1 MQFVES
7 SSNAVTD
14 ITIPEGNVVKIE
26 EQMTGKILWE
36 RKSKKFPDDLSD
48 VSLEWFSIGLDEIA
62 PDYSADDRNIVA
74 IASPTSK
81 YINSDYK
88 NNSSIITIRACVN
101 GTSNSAIRDTIY
113 EAPCFYR
120 KSKNEWARILN
131 PASLI
136 RFGSELSENT
146 SILAISED
154 GNVILVRSNDK
165 TYYIENDEELSPYW
179 LCSNIQYGD
188 ELIIGSTTGKNYG
201 LQNLHIFTQNY
212 HYEFENENS
221 TIKIRIDDG
230 YSQMS
235 TPNKYVR
242 IVHAPELKKYLL
254 TDLRYEY
261 KYYEPQ
267 LGTATLDTYDL
278 TTNKNFSFPETFSSF
293 DIEEQDGKLI
303 LPANAVQTYRN
314 TGLGVHTV
322 NPCWSSKY
330 QLFFAGY
337 ISYAQT
343 QINDSY
349 WNTSITYEN
358 YLLTSNDGISWSR
371 KKLFSDGS
379 PVFGVIELTT
389 SDRLC
394 AVGKGKVAL
403 SEDGITWIEKSLPF
417 TSSGSYSPRY
427 SYSPAYDLFCIL
439 YQNKAYVTRNFET
452 WKQSEKAPFYFSTIG
467 EKLIHCGDG
476 IFATITTSN
485 KILGIL
491 TTVHPIRGTITL

>member
-48 VSLEWFSIGLDEIA
+48 ISLEWTSIGLDEIA
-62 PDYSADDRNIVA
+62 PDYSSDDRSIVA
-74 IASPTSK
+74 IASPTSE

-88 NNSSIITIRACVN
+88 NNPSIITIRACVN

-120 KSKNEWARILN
+120 KSRNEWAKVLN

-235 TPNKYVR
+235 TPNKYLR

-261 KYYEPQ
+261 KYYELCNMIY
-267 LGTATLDTYDL
+267 LGKFEEIESYYQSKLL
-278 TTNKNFSFPETFSSF
+278 SPTNY
-293 DIEEQDGKLI
+293 I
-303 LPANAVQTYRN
+303 
-314 TGLGVHTV
+314 
-322 NPCWSSKY
+322 KY
-330 QLFFAGY
+330 NL
-337 ISYAQT
+337 
-343 QINDSY
+343 
-349 WNTSITYEN
+349 
-358 YLLTSNDGISWSR
+358 
-371 KKLFSDGS
+371 
-379 PVFGVIELTT
+379 
-389 SDRLC
+389 
-394 AVGKGKVAL
+394 
-403 SEDGITWIEKSLPF
+403 
-417 TSSGSYSPRY
+417 
-427 SYSPAYDLFCIL
+427 
-439 YQNKAYVTRNFET
+439 
-452 WKQSEKAPFYFSTIG
+452 
-467 EKLIHCGDG
+467 
-476 IFATITTSN
+476 
-485 KILGIL
+485 KI
-491 TTVHPIRGTITL
+491 